1 MSPEGC
7 WLQLA
12 GEAIPNPGFMAA
24 DEPGVRMNTR
34 AVCAAA
40 EGCAPW
46 DVVYVRCAGGH

>member
-1 MSPEGC
+1 MG
-7 WLQLA
+7 A
-12 GEAIPNPGFMAA
+12 AIPNPGFMAA

-46 DVVYVRCAGGH
+46 DVVHVRVRCAGEH